1 MNKALPISRLIKVDV
16 NLAPNAAQSQDISTL
31 LILGT
36 SGIIDNVEKIRRYY
50 SIDAVAFDFG
60 TTAPEY
66 KAAVLWFE
74 QSPQPASILLGNW
87 SLSRSAAK
95 LVGAPLSDFLKQ
107 LINFSSIRNGNY
119 EVTIDGRYLLTENLD
134 LSSAFN
140 LNGVANLLETSL
152 SNLDATGTYG
162 TVIWNESLSKFIITS
177 KSQGTPSTISFFG
190 KPNDVAKF
198 RFTSNPV
205 LNDQLFIGENNTVS
219 PIIFSNSTG
228 INHVIIGSGLNET
241 VANLYN
247 FLINP
252 PVGTTTILLNEIAKV
267 KFGLRNTSLTTITAT
282 VINLITYRFDPI
294 GSFGSSAVS
303 APLISQNT
311 YGLFGNTV
319 SNTGAYIVNGANN
332 QIPLE
337 AVVDYDNNFG
347 QTFYGLTVLDT
358 EDNESIAIAN
368 YIEAANNKHIF
379 AVSTT
384 EAGSIVAATT
394 TDIGSRLKALNLK
407 RTLCQY
413 SSSNPYAAV
422 SLLARILTT
431 NYNANNTVITLMY
444 KQEPG
449 IVAEQLSA
457 TEIGV
462 LESKNINVFVAY
474 NNNTAIVEQGKMSN
488 GYFID
493 EVTGTDW
500 LALAIQTEIF
510 NALYTSTTKIPQTDS
525 GVHTLVTVAES
536 VCSQGVINGLLAP
549 GVWNTQGFGSLNQGD
564 YLPKG
569 FYVYAASVNT
579 QLSAD
584 RAARKSPPIQ
594 VAAKL
599 AGAIHTVDVIINVNR

>member
-31 LILGT
+31 LILGN
-36 SGIIDNVEKIRRYY
+36 SGIIDNVEKIRRYD

-60 TTAPEY
+60 TTTPEY

-74 QSPQPASILLGNW
+74 QSPQPALLLVGNW
-87 SLSRSAAK
+87 RLNASPAK
-95 LVGAPLSDFLKQ
+95 LVGAPLTAQQQ
-107 LINFSSIRNGNY
+107 LLSNFTAITNGYAGVDVNGVQVPLLNMNFSSA
-119 EVTIDGRYLLTENLD
+119 T
-134 LSSAFN
+134 N
-140 LNGVANLLETSL
+140 LNAVAQILETK
-152 SNLDATGTYG
+152 SNNAFTCVFDFIT
-162 TVIWNESLSKFIITS
+162 SKFIVS
-177 KSQGTPSTISFFG
+177 AKSSGALSTISFF
-190 KPNDVAKF
+190 KVPLPIAELKIFTPPVAGFNILNINTSVLKF
-198 RFTSNPV
+198 GATASANIIAVGVTAIESAANILAFLQSPV
-205 LNDQLFIGENNTVS
+205 AG
-219 PIIFSNSTG
+219 TG
-228 INHVIIGSGLNET
+228 SDRLTDIAKATYALSETDPTVIIATLLN
-241 VANLYN
+241 
-247 FLINP
+247 
-252 PVGTTTILLNEIAKV
+252 TTTAYLFQTV
-267 KFGLRNTSLTTITAT
+267 GDYGLGGTGYPIT
-282 VINLITYRFDPI
+282 
-294 GSFGSSAVS
+294 G
-303 APLISQNT
+303 QNT

-319 SNTGAYIVNGANN
+319 TNSGAYLVQGADS
-332 QIPLE
+332 QTPLE

-347 QTFYGLTVLDT
+347 QTFYGLTVL
-358 EDNESIAIAN
+358 ELESRDNATIDIAN
-368 YIEAANNKHIF
+368 FIEAANNKHIF

-384 EAGSIVAATT
+384 KAGSIVAATT

-457 TEIGV
+457 TEIGA
-462 LESKNINVFVAY
+462 LEAKNINVFVAY

-525 GVHTLVTVAES
+525 GVHTLLTVTEG
-536 VCSQGVINGLLAP
+536 VCSQGVVNGLLAP